1 MMTQRVRRMPS
12 IGQFQQAKNR
22 AADHRGS
29 SVRKAYYD
37 GREVVGP
44 GTGTSDSI
52 PADLSN
58 GEDVLPND
66 TVAAI
71 GGGSHAAG
79 VRRIGALISATH
91 TPVHKQRGIASM
103 PPGLAPDTAL
113 GYDDGGQVTSTG
125 DPNAARNAAVDT
137 KLASGSG
144 GWAQLGP
151 AAAPSVAAP
160 VAAPVAQQAA
170 TAQPQ
175 TQQIAAPAAK
185 AFGSYTDTS
194 APAPN
199 GPGIAGTTFTRG
211 ATESPA
217 AYSGFNSAVNKMPV
231 SATGYPTQQYA
242 NGGPIHRAMYANGGA
257 IAKYANGGGA
267 VKYADGGDVGG
278 GLIGKAS
285 EAIRGRQA
293 QLDAQEAA
301 ALGKAPPPT
310 KATVPQAQTS
320 DGTTTQP
327 TPPPKR
333 KGLFGLG
340 ILGLA
345 DGGPTRPVLRLADGT
360 PGGIPRDQWGNPT
373 LVGSIDPSNQAAPA
387 AQAAANGV
395 AGPDTPDVYGNAPQP
410 TRGPFPAPQAIAMAT
425 YPQSADTQPPATAA
439 VPATAFGAG
448 KAARRYVSNVA
459 DVVDLPFQAAGRVK
473 DAVRSG
479 IGDFATGLLGG
490 GAPARQAQAI
500 AVPTPETTAGA
511 GKFAPTGTGDRPSAD
526 WEGGRDRPAPAGV
539 VGPAAPQF
547 TNTAT
552 MGQRLLT
559 GDDVS
564 GLGGQ
569 PPAGGMTTEE
579 ANRYYG
585 AINDAKRAADAQNNA
600 AARRTQDIG
609 NAAISADWDA
619 RTAARNA
626 HVSASSILNGPD
638 AVGYRQGFGTGAGR
652 AQAAESAG
660 IADAARTH
668 ANALA
673 ANYAG
678 QPGAPLTTQAIAAQ
692 GAGEEAQRSD
702 LAGQGTRQ
710 AIAQAAQTNPL
721 TVQAQQQAVQT
732 GAFQLRHASMVND
745 MAARLASTKPG
756 TPEYSALSGIYQ
768 MMIGKAGDR
777 WDTHVVPGGS
787 RVNPQT
793 NLLEKEPDR
802 VVTSDRWSME
812 PPHEV
817 PVGPQPIPVDPR
829 AIAKLQT
836 QNSPADKRQF
846 EDAYHLPYGAAD
858 GYIGK

>member
-58 GEDVLPND
+58 GEDVLPTD

-79 VRRIGALISATH
+79 VRKIGKLIDATH

-151 AAAPSVAAP
+151 AASPSVSAP

-175 TQQIAAPAAK
+175 TQQIAAPATK

-194 APAPN
+194 APATN

-217 AYSGFNSAVNKMPV
+217 AYSGWNSAVNKMPV

-242 NGGPIHRAMYANGGA
+242 DGGPIRRAMYANGGA

-345 DGGPTRPVLRLADGT
+345 DGGPTRPVLRLADGGDDET
-360 PGGIPRDQWGNPT
+360 LAAEPGAGDIPTAYYRN
-373 LVGSIDPSNQAAPA
+373 
-387 AQAAANGV
+387 AAANAEQMRRSAIQGIASV
-395 AGPDTPDVYGNAPQP
+395 AS
-410 TRGPFPAPQAIAMAT
+410 PAL
-425 YPQSADTQPPATAA
+425 ATAA
-439 VPATAFGAG
+439 RQTGQTDFGATSAPSPRG
-448 KAARRYVSNVA
+448 
-459 DVVDLPFQAAGRVK
+459 
-473 DAVRSG
+473 
-479 IGDFATGLLGG
+479 ATGNWD
-490 GAPARQAQAI
+490 A
-500 AVPTPETTAGA
+500 TAGA
-511 GKFAPTGTGDRPSAD
+511 TGSWGTPQTIAAPVASNPGTADRQVARVYGQDRAD
-526 WEGGRDRPAPAGV
+526 GFVPAPAGV
-539 VGPAAPQF
+539 AGPPSPQF

-626 HVSASSILNGPD
+626 HVSASSIMNGPD

-678 QPGAPLTTQAIAAQ
+678 QPGAPLTAQAAAAQ
-692 GAGEEAQRSD
+692 QAGEEAQRSD
-702 LAGQGTRQ
+702 LAGQQGRQ
-710 AIAQAAQTNPL
+710 AIALGAQMAPITVAGAQQQQEIGKVALGQHEAQLDAIKAMNAETDPAKQAEMRANFLAAFHGKEIARPL
-721 TVQAQQQAVQT
+721 TVTAIGGGVNEMGLAQPQ
-732 GAFQLRHASMVND
+732 HALVSD
-745 MAARLASTKPG
+745 SR
-756 TPEYSALSGIYQ
+756 
-768 MMIGKAGDR
+768 
-777 WDTHVVPGGS
+777 VPGGALTL
-787 RVNPQT
+787 VNKEGVATTLNPTAQT
-793 NLLEKEPDR
+793 GSSKPTQTEAMAAAKD
-802 VVTSDRWSME
+802 
-812 PPHEV
+812 
-817 PVGPQPIPVDPR
+817 
-829 AIAKLQT
+829 AIAKG
-836 QNSPADKRQF
+836 ADKDTVNAR
-846 EDAYHLPYGAAD
+846 LKGW
-858 GYIGK
+858 GYPTL